1 MARYIYCGNSS
12 NASVS
17 PKFSVSRQ
25 AFGGSRMENE
35 ATRQDISNAWRLHRE
50 GDSDAAINGFQAIL
64 AGDSQNIDALFGI
77 GLAYRASGQNDRAVE
92 SFHAAQS
99 ALEAWEKDRVDAS
112 KSGES
117 EDGPLVLTDPIA
129 GEGDYYIILS
139 RMIRQRLAELG
150 VADA

>member
-1 MARYIYCGNSS
+1 
-12 NASVS
+12 
-17 PKFSVSRQ
+17 
-25 AFGGSRMENE
+25 MENE

-50 GDSDAAINGFQAIL
+50 GNSDAAIDGFQAVL
-64 AGDSQNIDALFGI
+64 TGDAHNIDALYGV
-77 GLAYRASGQNDRAVE
+77 GLAYRASGQKDRAVE
-92 SFHAAQS
+92 SFSAAQS
-99 ALEAWEKDRVDAS
+99 PLDSWEKDRVDAS